1 MDVALGY
8 IFIVSILLL
17 IIGYGANKV
26 ILCLPAYLCLL
37 GVCIYFFII
46 SFSDIIRALVW
57 GISIIILI
65 IPFIFVI
72 QEAIKIIKEKRKVNK
87 KNRK

>member
-1 MDVALGY
+1 MDTALGY

-17 IIGYGANKV
+17 IIGYGTNKV
-26 ILCLPAYLCLL
+26 LLCLPAYLCLL
-37 GVCIYFFII
+37 GGCIYFFVI
-46 SFSDIIRALVW
+46 SFSNIIGALVW

-72 QEAIKIIKEKRKVNK
+72 QEAIKIIKEKRKANK

>member
-1 MDVALGY
+1 MDTALGY

-37 GVCIYFFII
+37 GCCIYLFVI
-46 SFSDIIRALVW
+46 SFGNMIGTLVW
-57 GISIIILI
+57 GVVIIVLIIL
-65 IPFIFVI
+65 FIFTI
-72 QEAIKIIKEKRKVNK
+72 QETIKIIKEKRKANK